1 MSLHLYNA
9 AAAQGLSCY
18 KHLTTVKKPVN
29 IVSHLTTLTTLH
41 LHLHLHLHLLYI
53 LLLNAIQLDANRH
66 YPTLIDATPRYST
79 FVDTTNS
86 PIIRQAI
93 QSSTVFVIN

>member
-1 MSLHLYNA
+1 MSLHLYN

-29 IVSHLTTLTTLH
+29 IVSHNYT
-41 LHLHLHLHLLYI
+41 
-53 LLLNAIQLDANRH
+53 LLNAIQLDANRH
-66 YPTLIDATPRYST
+66 YPTLIDATPRSLT
-79 FVDTTNS
+79 
-86 PIIRQAI
+86 PLIRQAI

>member
-29 IVSHLTTLTTLH
+29 ILLKIVSHNYT
-41 LHLHLHLHLLYI
+41 
-53 LLLNAIQLDANRH
+53 LLNAIQLDANRH
-66 YPTLIDATPRYST
+66 YPTLIDATPRSLT
-79 FVDTTNS
+79 
-86 PIIRQAI
+86 PLIRQAI

>member
-1 MSLHLYNA
+1 MSLHLYN

-29 IVSHLTTLTTLH
+29 IVSHNYT
-41 LHLHLHLHLLYI
+41 
-53 LLLNAIQLDANRH
+53 LLNAIQLDANRH
-66 YPTLIDATPRYST
+66 YPTLIDATRRYST